1 MMIMI
6 WCAEHGQP
14 VEGDLRTV
22 QVKGTDNSYALDT
35 SEMWCQVGS
44 NQKVDDNLQETCKDT
59 WQTITTV
66 DSH

>member
-6 WCAEHGQP
+6 WCREHCMP

-35 SEMWCQVGS
+35 SEMWCQVG
-44 NQKVDDNLQETCKDT
+44 NDKLEDGCKET

>member
-6 WCAEHGQP
+6 WCREHCMP

-35 SEMWCQVGS
+35 SEMWCQKFNDSGQPEHESCREV
-44 NQKVDDNLQETCKDT
+44 
-59 WQTITTV
+59 WQTVTTI

>member
-1 MMIMI
+1 MQIMI
-6 WCAEHGQP
+6 WCREHMMP

-35 SEMWCQVGS
+35 SEMWCQTWSGKEP
-44 NQKVDDNLQETCKDT
+44 NKLDTCHEA
-59 WQTITTV
+59 WQTVTTI